1 MLFDTHVYLNVVT
14 CLQFKVFISSGI
26 KEYIIENLYEWLYG
40 DKRQSPIYG
49 TLQYNLHNHN
59 MVHIKKYISC

>member
-40 DKRQSPIYG
+40 
-49 TLQYNLHNHN
+49 T
-59 MVHIKKYISC
+59 